1 MTHVSMTPEKGL
13 RFGKVLGE
21 IENGRVGIGSD
32 GGNMSK
38 IIIELIKT
46 GVMISGGM
54 IYDFG
59 DVNLPIIRSGIRLYK
74 PSYGLYVFEDQE
86 NNNTINIS
94 ILNKDGIEL
103 MGDEVTDIIKKLDA
117 VDFSDWGTN
126 MGSQKKLTEYK
137 TFYLRTILNSIKSD
151 QFNIN
156 FGLTTKSKIVS
167 EVLNELLSELY
178 SKIKPDSSK
187 NYEFRGEIINNGD
200 EILLYKSDGTQLTR
214 EQVLSVMVYVML
226 KDSNVGMFIFPDYV
240 SKTTEEAVLKLG
252 GSVIRTGEDRSER
265 MNKILNNGSEEQL
278 LIEFDGIYAAV
289 RILDFLN
296 KYNISFDSLVDNLPN
311 VFRAEA
317 QIECEENK
325 IIDAIMD
332 IKNRYKSEKL
342 KEEKGIRIETG
353 SGIAFILPSN
363 SKGIIK
369 IVSEAESMEA
379 AEEISASLIDRI
391 RESTEWISLI

>member
-391 RESTEWISLI
+391 RESTE